1 LLTDPELSPG
11 FLCSLSIESTRIVGG
26 TLVAT
31 FSIRGV
37 NRAMRYLVLACDFD
51 GTVATDGTVRDE
63 TLAALQRLRDSGRK
77 LILVTGR
84 EIDDLLKVFPRI
96 DIFDRVV
103 AENGA
108 LLYRPA
114 NREHKTLGEAPS
126 PKLVEALRGRG
137 ISPLSVGHCIVST
150 WQPHESKVLE
160 TIRDLGLELQVIF
173 NKGAVMI
180 LPSGVNKATGLEAA
194 LLELG
199 LSPHNSVGVGDAE
212 NDHALIRLCECGVA
226 VANALPLVRE
236 RADWVTPSRNGEGVV
251 ELIDKLIADDL
262 ADLEGRLSRHS
273 IPVGTRAEGD
283 EVRLDPYGLAV
294 LVAGSSGSGKSTFA
308 TGFLE
313 RLAGQGYQFCIV
325 DPEGDYALLEGSI
338 VLGDKER
345 PPTVA
350 GALEVLEQPNRNVV
364 VNLLGLA
371 LAERPAFFS
380 RLLPGLQDLR
390 SRTGRPH
397 WILVDEAHHLL
408 PAPSDLVSVTLPRTL
423 SGMMLVTVH
432 PEHVSPAVLGSI
444 DIVLAI
450 GRSADE
456 TLRAFGE
463 AAGAPPPATLPGTAG
478 PGEALLWRRRPE
490 AQDPVWLRTL
500 GPKSEHRRHVR
511 KYATGELGEDKSFY
525 FRGPTGQMNLRAQN
539 LALFIQLAE
548 GVDDETW
555 LHHLRIQDYSRW
567 FREAIKDEDLASE
580 AAGVERQ
587 TGLAPGQSRELIKA
601 AIERRYTMPS

>member
-1 LLTDPELSPG
+1 
-11 FLCSLSIESTRIVGG
+11 
-26 TLVAT
+26 
-31 FSIRGV
+31 
-37 NRAMRYLVLACDFD
+37 MRYLVLACDFD

-63 TLAALQRLRDSGRK
+63 TFAALQRLRESGRK

-103 AENGA
+103 AENGG

-126 PKLVEALRGRG
+126 AEFVQALRACG

-199 LSPHNSVGVGDAE
+199 LSPHNCVGVGDAE
-212 NDHALIRLCECGVA
+212 NDHALLRLSECGVA
-226 VANALPLVRE
+226 VGNALPLVQE
-236 RADWVTPSRNGEGVV
+236 RADWVTPGRNGEGVV
-251 ELIDKLIADDL
+251 QLIDKLIENDL
-262 ADLEGRLSRHS
+262 AELEDRLSRHF
-273 IPVGTRAEGD
+273 IPIGIRADGE
-283 EVRLDPYGLAV
+283 EIRLDPYGLAV

-308 TGFLE
+308 TGVLE

-325 DPEGDYALLEGSI
+325 DPEGDYALFEGTI

-397 WILVDEAHHLL
+397 WIVVDEAHHLL

-444 DIVLAI
+444 DVVIAI
-450 GRSADE
+450 GSSADE

-463 AAGAPPPATLPGTAG
+463 AVGEHPPAALPATTG

-490 AQDPVWLRTL
+490 ARDPLALRTL
-500 GPKSEHRRHVR
+500 PARSEHRRHVR

-525 FRGPTGQMNLRAQN
+525 FRGPDGGLNLRAQN
-539 LALFIQLAE
+539 LALFIQLAD

-555 LHHLRIQDYSRW
+555 LHHLRIGDYSRW
-567 FREAIKDEDLASE
+567 FREAIKDEGLALETADVERRADLAP
-580 AAGVERQ
+580 R
-587 TGLAPGQSRELIKA
+587 QSRKLIKA

>member
-1 LLTDPELSPG
+1 
-11 FLCSLSIESTRIVGG
+11 
-26 TLVAT
+26 
-31 FSIRGV
+31 
-37 NRAMRYLVLACDFD
+37 MRYLVLACDFD
-51 GTVATDGTVRDE
+51 GTVATDGSVRDE
-63 TLAALQRLRDSGRK
+63 TFAALQRLRDSGRK

-84 EIDDLLKVFPRI
+84 EIEDLLKVFPRI

-114 NREHKTLGEAPS
+114 NREHKTLGETPPA
-126 PKLVEALRGRG
+126 KLVEALRGRG
-137 ISPLSVGHCIVST
+137 ISPLSVGYCIVST

-199 LSPHNSVGVGDAE
+199 LSPHNCVGVGDAE
-212 NDHALIRLCECGVA
+212 NDHALIRLSECGVA

-251 ELIDKLIADDL
+251 ELIDKLIAGDL

-283 EVRLDPYGLAV
+283 EVRLDPYGVAV

-397 WILVDEAHHLL
+397 WIVVDEAHHLL

-423 SGMMLVTVH
+423 SGMMRVTVH

-490 AQDPVWLRTL
+490 ARDPVWVRTL
-500 GPKSEHRRHVR
+500 APRSEHRRHVR

-525 FRGPTGQMNLRAQN
+525 FRGPAGQLNLRAQN

-555 LHHLRIQDYSRW
+555 LHHLRLLDYSRW
-567 FREAIKDEDLASE
+567 FREAIKDEDLAAE

-587 TGLAPGQSRELIKA
+587 TGLAPEQSRELIKA

>member
-1 LLTDPELSPG
+1 
-11 FLCSLSIESTRIVGG
+11 
-26 TLVAT
+26 
-31 FSIRGV
+31 
-37 NRAMRYLVLACDFD
+37 MRYLVLACDFD

-63 TLAALQRLRDSGRK
+63 TFAALQRLRESGRK

-126 PKLVEALRGRG
+126 AEFVQALRAAG

-199 LSPHNSVGVGDAE
+199 LSPHNCVGVGDAE
-212 NDHALIRLCECGVA
+212 NDHALIRLSECGVA
-226 VANALPLVRE
+226 VGNALPLVQE
-236 RADWVTPSRNGEGVV
+236 RADWVTPGRNGDGVV
-251 ELIDKLIADDL
+251 QLIDKLIENDL
-262 ADLEGRLSRHS
+262 ADLEDRLSRHF
-273 IPVGTRAEGD
+273 IPIGARADGE
-283 EVRLDPYGLAV
+283 EIRLDPYGLAV

-308 TGFLE
+308 TGVLE

-325 DPEGDYALLEGSI
+325 DPEGDYALFEGTI

-371 LAERPAFFS
+371 LAERPAFFA

-397 WILVDEAHHLL
+397 WIVVDEAHHLL

-423 SGMMLVTVH
+423 AGMMLITVH

-444 DIVLAI
+444 DVVIAI
-450 GRSADE
+450 GGSADP

-463 AAGAPPPATLPGTAG
+463 AIGERPPTTLPATTG

-490 AQDPVWLRTL
+490 ARAPMALRTL
-500 GPKSEHRRHVR
+500 PPRSEHRRHVR

-525 FRGPTGQMNLRAQN
+525 FRGLDGQLNLRAQN
-539 LALFIQLAE
+539 LALFIQLAD
-548 GVDDETW
+548 GVDDVTW
-555 LHHLRIQDYSRW
+555 LHHLKSGDYSRW
-567 FREAIKDEDLASE
+567 FREAIKDEGLALEAADVERRADLAP
-580 AAGVERQ
+580 R
-587 TGLAPGQSRELIKA
+587 QSRELIKA

>member
-1 LLTDPELSPG
+1 
-11 FLCSLSIESTRIVGG
+11 
-26 TLVAT
+26 
-31 FSIRGV
+31 
-37 NRAMRYLVLACDFD
+37 MRYLVLACDFD
-51 GTVATDGTVRDE
+51 GTLATDGTVRDE
-63 TLAALQRLRDSGRK
+63 TFAALQRLRESGRK

-114 NREHKTLGEAPS
+114 NREHKALGEAPS
-126 PKLVEALRGRG
+126 AEFVQALRAAG

-199 LSPHNSVGVGDAE
+199 LSSHNCVGVGDAE
-212 NDHALIRLCECGVA
+212 NDHALIRLSECGVA
-226 VANALPLVRE
+226 VGNALPLVQE
-236 RADWVTPSRNGEGVV
+236 RADWVTRGRNGDGVV
-251 ELIDKLIADDL
+251 QLIDKLIENDL
-262 ADLEGRLSRHS
+262 ADLEDRLSRHF
-273 IPVGTRAEGD
+273 IPIGTRADGE

-308 TGFLE
+308 TGVLE
-313 RLAGQGYQFCIV
+313 RLAGRGYQFCIV
-325 DPEGDYALLEGSI
+325 DPEGDYALFEGTI

-371 LAERPAFFS
+371 LAERPAFFA

-397 WILVDEAHHLL
+397 WIVVDEAHHLL

-423 SGMMLVTVH
+423 AGMMLITVH

-444 DIVLAI
+444 DVVIAI
-450 GRSADE
+450 GGSADP

-463 AAGAPPPATLPGTAG
+463 AVGERPPAALPATAG
-478 PGEALLWRRRPE
+478 PGEALLWRRRPQ
-490 AQDPVWLRTL
+490 ARAPVMLRTL
-500 GPKSEHRRHVR
+500 PPKSEHRRHVR

-525 FRGPTGQMNLRAQN
+525 FRGPDGQLNLRAQN
-539 LALFIQLAE
+539 LGLFIQLAD
-548 GVDDETW
+548 GVDDPTW
-555 LHHLRIQDYSRW
+555 LHHLRSGDYSRW
-567 FREAIKDEDLASE
+567 FREAIKDEGLALEAADVERRADLAP
-580 AAGVERQ
+580 R
-587 TGLAPGQSRELIKA
+587 QSRELIKA

>member
-1 LLTDPELSPG
+1 
-11 FLCSLSIESTRIVGG
+11 
-26 TLVAT
+26 
-31 FSIRGV
+31 
-37 NRAMRYLVLACDFD
+37 MRYLVLACDFD

-63 TLAALQRLRDSGRK
+63 TFAALQRLRESGRK

-84 EIDDLLKVFPRI
+84 EIDDLLRVFPRI

-126 PKLVEALRGRG
+126 AEFVQALRACG

-199 LSPHNSVGVGDAE
+199 LSPHNCVGVGDAE
-212 NDHALIRLCECGVA
+212 NDHALIRLSECGVA
-226 VANALPLVRE
+226 VGNALPLVQE
-236 RADWVTPSRNGEGVV
+236 RADWVTPGRNGEGVV
-251 ELIDKLIADDL
+251 QLIDKLIESDL
-262 ADLEGRLSRHS
+262 AELEGRLSRHF
-273 IPVGTRAEGD
+273 IPIGIRADGE
-283 EVRLDPYGLAV
+283 EIRLDPYGLAV

-308 TGFLE
+308 TGVLE

-325 DPEGDYALLEGSI
+325 DPEGDYALFEGTI

-397 WILVDEAHHLL
+397 WIVVDEAHHLL

-444 DIVLAI
+444 DVVIAI
-450 GRSADE
+450 GSSADE

-463 AAGAPPPATLPGTAG
+463 AVGEDPPAALPATTGS
-478 PGEALLWRRRPE
+478 GEALLWRRRPE
-490 AQDPVWLRTL
+490 ARDPLALRTL
-500 GPKSEHRRHVR
+500 PPRSEHRRHVR

-525 FRGPTGQMNLRAQN
+525 FRGPDGQLNLRAQN
-539 LALFIQLAE
+539 LALFIQLAD

-555 LHHLRIQDYSRW
+555 LYHLRIGDYSRW
-567 FREAIKDEDLASE
+567 FREAIKDEGLALEAADVERRADLAP
-580 AAGVERQ
+580 R
-587 TGLAPGQSRELIKA
+587 QSRELIKA

>member
-1 LLTDPELSPG
+1 
-11 FLCSLSIESTRIVGG
+11 
-26 TLVAT
+26 
-31 FSIRGV
+31 
-37 NRAMRYLVLACDFD
+37 MRYLVLACDFD

-63 TLAALQRLRDSGRK
+63 TFAALQRLRESGRK

-126 PKLVEALRGRG
+126 AEFVQALRAAG

-199 LSPHNSVGVGDAE
+199 LSPHNCVGVGDAE
-212 NDHALIRLCECGVA
+212 NDHALIRLSECGVA
-226 VANALPLVRE
+226 VGNALPLVQE
-236 RADWVTPSRNGEGVV
+236 RADWVTPGRNGDGVV
-251 ELIDKLIADDL
+251 QLIDKLIENDL
-262 ADLEGRLSRHS
+262 ADLEDRLSRHF
-273 IPVGTRAEGD
+273 IPIGARADGE
-283 EVRLDPYGLAV
+283 EIRLDPYGLAV

-308 TGFLE
+308 TGVLE

-325 DPEGDYALLEGSI
+325 DPEGDYALFEGTI

-371 LAERPAFFS
+371 LAERPAFFA

-397 WILVDEAHHLL
+397 WIVVDEAHHLL

-423 SGMMLVTVH
+423 AGMMLITVH

-444 DIVLAI
+444 DVVIAI
-450 GRSADE
+450 GGSADP

-463 AAGAPPPATLPGTAG
+463 AIGERPPTTLPATTG

-490 AQDPVWLRTL
+490 ARAPMALRTL
-500 GPKSEHRRHVR
+500 PPRSEHRRHVR

-525 FRGPTGQMNLRAQN
+525 FRGPDGELNLRAQN
-539 LALFIQLAE
+539 LALFIQLAD
-548 GVDDETW
+548 GVDDVTW
-555 LHHLRIQDYSRW
+555 LHHLKSGDYSRW
-567 FREAIKDEDLASE
+567 FREAIKDEGLALEAADVERRADLAP
-580 AAGVERQ
+580 R
-587 TGLAPGQSRELIKA
+587 QSRELIKA

>member
-1 LLTDPELSPG
+1 
-11 FLCSLSIESTRIVGG
+11 
-26 TLVAT
+26 
-31 FSIRGV
+31 
-37 NRAMRYLVLACDFD
+37 MRYLVLACDFD
-51 GTVATDGTVRDE
+51 GTLATDGTVRDE
-63 TLAALQRLRDSGRK
+63 TFAALQRLRESGRK

-84 EIDDLLKVFPRI
+84 EIDDLLKVFPPVE
-96 DIFDRVV
+96 IFDRVV

-114 NREHKTLGEAPS
+114 NREYKTLGEAPS
-126 PKLVEALRGRG
+126 AEFVQALRAAG

-180 LPSGVNKATGLEAA
+180 LPSGVNKATGLAAA

-199 LSPHNSVGVGDAE
+199 LSPHNCVGVGDAE
-212 NDHALIRLCECGVA
+212 NDHALIRLSECGVA
-226 VANALPLVRE
+226 VGNALPLVQE
-236 RADWVTPSRNGEGVV
+236 RADWVTPGRNGEGVV
-251 ELIDKLIADDL
+251 QLIDKLLENDL
-262 ADLEGRLSRHS
+262 ADLEDRLSRHF
-273 IPVGTRAEGD
+273 IPIGTRTNGE
-283 EVRLDPYGLAV
+283 EIRFDPHGLAV

-308 TGFLE
+308 TGVLE
-313 RLAGQGYQFCIV
+313 RLAGRGYQFCIV
-325 DPEGDYALLEGSI
+325 DPEGDYALFEGII

-350 GALEVLEQPNRNVV
+350 GVLEVLEQPNRNAV

-397 WILVDEAHHLL
+397 WIVVDEAHHLL

-423 SGMMLVTVH
+423 SGMMLITVH

-444 DIVLAI
+444 DVVIAI
-450 GRSADE
+450 GPSADQ

-463 AAGAPPPATLPGTAG
+463 AVGEHPPAALPATTG

-490 AQDPVWLRTL
+490 ARAPVGIRTL
-500 GPKSEHRRHVR
+500 PPRSEHRRHVR

-525 FRGPTGQMNLRAQN
+525 FRGQDGQLNLRAQN
-539 LALFIQLAE
+539 LALFIQLAD

-555 LHHLRIQDYSRW
+555 LHHLRSGDYSRW
-567 FREAIKDEDLASE
+567 FREAIKDEGLAAE
-580 AAGVERQ
+580 AVGVESQ
-587 TGLAPGQSRELIKA
+587 TGLDPRESRELIKA

>member
-1 LLTDPELSPG
+1 
-11 FLCSLSIESTRIVGG
+11 
-26 TLVAT
+26 
-31 FSIRGV
+31 
-37 NRAMRYLVLACDFD
+37 MRYLVLACDFD
-51 GTVATDGTVRDE
+51 GTVATDGSVRDE
-63 TLAALQRLRDSGRK
+63 TFAALQRLRDSGRK

-84 EIDDLLKVFPRI
+84 EVEDLLRVFPRI

-114 NREHKTLGEAPS
+114 NREHKTLGEAP
-126 PKLVEALRGRG
+126 PAELVKVLRGCG

-199 LSPHNSVGVGDAE
+199 LSPHNCVGVGDAE
-212 NDHALIRLCECGVA
+212 NDHALIRRCECGVA

-251 ELIDKLIADDL
+251 ELIDKLIAGDL
-262 ADLEGRLSRHS
+262 ADLEGRLSRHA

-313 RLAGQGYQFCIV
+313 RLAVQGYQFCIV

-397 WILVDEAHHLL
+397 WIVVDEAHHLL

-432 PEHVSPAVLGSI
+432 PEHVSPAVLASI

-463 AAGAPPPATLPGTAG
+463 AVGAPPPATLPGTAG

-490 AQDPVWLRTL
+490 ARDPVWVRTL
-500 GPKSEHRRHVR
+500 APKSEHRRHVR

-525 FRGPTGQMNLRAQN
+525 FRGPAGQLNLRAQN

-555 LHHLRIQDYSRW
+555 LHHLHIQDYSRW
-567 FREAIKDEDLASE
+567 FREAIKDEDLAAE

>member
-1 LLTDPELSPG
+1 
-11 FLCSLSIESTRIVGG
+11 
-26 TLVAT
+26 
-31 FSIRGV
+31 
-37 NRAMRYLVLACDFD
+37 MRYLVLACDFD
-51 GTVATDGTVRDE
+51 GTLATDGTVRDE
-63 TLAALQRLRDSGRK
+63 TFAALQRLRESGRK

-126 PKLVEALRGRG
+126 AEFVQALRAAG

-199 LSPHNSVGVGDAE
+199 LSPHNCVGVGDAE
-212 NDHALIRLCECGVA
+212 NDHALIRLSECGVA
-226 VANALPLVRE
+226 VGNALPLVQE
-236 RADWVTPSRNGEGVV
+236 RADWVTRGRNGDGVV
-251 ELIDKLIADDL
+251 QLIDKLIENDL
-262 ADLEGRLSRHS
+262 ADLEDRLSRHF
-273 IPVGTRAEGD
+273 IPIGTRADGG

-308 TGFLE
+308 TSVLE

-325 DPEGDYALLEGSI
+325 DPEGDYALFEGTI

-371 LAERPAFFS
+371 LAERPAFFA

-397 WILVDEAHHLL
+397 WIVVDEAHHLL

-423 SGMMLVTVH
+423 AGMMLITVH

-444 DIVLAI
+444 DVVIAI
-450 GRSADE
+450 GGSADP

-463 AAGAPPPATLPGTAG
+463 AVGERPPATLPATAG
-478 PGEALLWRRRPE
+478 PGEALLWRRRPQ
-490 AQDPVWLRTL
+490 ARAPVMLRTL
-500 GPKSEHRRHVR
+500 PPKSEHRRHVR

-525 FRGPTGQMNLRAQN
+525 FRGLDGQLNLRAQN
-539 LALFIQLAE
+539 LGMFIQLAD
-548 GVDDETW
+548 GVDDPTW
-555 LHHLRIQDYSRW
+555 LHHLRSGDYSRW
-567 FREAIKDEDLASE
+567 FREAIKDEGLAAE

-587 TGLAPGQSRELIKA
+587 ADLAPRQSRELIKA

>member
-1 LLTDPELSPG
+1 
-11 FLCSLSIESTRIVGG
+11 
-26 TLVAT
+26 
-31 FSIRGV
+31 
-37 NRAMRYLVLACDFD
+37 MRYLVLACDFD
-51 GTVATDGTVRDE
+51 GTLATDGTVRNE
-63 TLAALQRLRDSGRK
+63 TFAALQRLRESGRK

-126 PKLVEALRGRG
+126 AEFVQALRAAG

-199 LSPHNSVGVGDAE
+199 LSPHNCVGVGDAE
-212 NDHALIRLCECGVA
+212 NDHALIRLSECGVA
-226 VANALPLVRE
+226 VGNALPLVQE
-236 RADWVTPSRNGEGVV
+236 RADWVTRGRNGDGVV
-251 ELIDKLIADDL
+251 QLIDKLIENDL
-262 ADLEGRLSRHS
+262 ADLEDRLSRHF
-273 IPVGTRAEGD
+273 IPIGTRADGE

-308 TGFLE
+308 TGVLE
-313 RLAGQGYQFCIV
+313 RLAGQGYQFCIA
-325 DPEGDYALLEGSI
+325 DPEGDYALFEGTI

-371 LAERPAFFS
+371 LAERPAFFA

-397 WILVDEAHHLL
+397 WIVVDEAHHLL

-423 SGMMLVTVH
+423 AGMMLITVH

-444 DIVLAI
+444 DVVIAI
-450 GRSADE
+450 GGSADP

-463 AAGAPPPATLPGTAG
+463 AVGESPPATLPATAG
-478 PGEALLWRRRPE
+478 PGEALLWRRRPQ
-490 AQDPVWLRTL
+490 ARAPVMLRTL
-500 GPKSEHRRHVR
+500 PPKSEHRRHVR

-525 FRGPTGQMNLRAQN
+525 FRGLDGQLNLRAQN
-539 LALFIQLAE
+539 LGMFIQLAD

-555 LHHLRIQDYSRW
+555 LHHLRSGDYSRW
-567 FREAIKDEDLASE
+567 FREAIKDEGLAAE

-587 TGLAPGQSRELIKA
+587 ADLAPRQSRELIKA

>member
-1 LLTDPELSPG
+1 
-11 FLCSLSIESTRIVGG
+11 
-26 TLVAT
+26 
-31 FSIRGV
+31 
-37 NRAMRYLVLACDFD
+37 MRYLVLACDFD
-51 GTVATDGTVRDE
+51 GTLATDGTVRDE
-63 TLAALQRLRDSGRK
+63 TFAALQRLRESGRK

-126 PKLVEALRGRG
+126 AEFVQALRAAG

-199 LSPHNSVGVGDAE
+199 LSPHNCVGVGDAE
-212 NDHALIRLCECGVA
+212 NDHALIRLSECGVA
-226 VANALPLVRE
+226 VGNALPLVQE
-236 RADWVTPSRNGEGVV
+236 RADWVTRGRNGDGVV
-251 ELIDKLIADDL
+251 QLIDKLIENDL
-262 ADLEGRLSRHS
+262 ADLEDRLSRHF
-273 IPVGTRAEGD
+273 IPIGTRADGE

-308 TGFLE
+308 TGVLE

-325 DPEGDYALLEGSI
+325 DPEGDYALFEGTI

-345 PPTVA
+345 PPTMA

-371 LAERPAFFS
+371 LAERPAFFA

-397 WILVDEAHHLL
+397 WIVVDEAHHLL

-423 SGMMLVTVH
+423 AGMMLITVH

-444 DIVLAI
+444 DVVIAI
-450 GRSADE
+450 GGSADP

-463 AAGAPPPATLPGTAG
+463 AVGERPPATLPATAG
-478 PGEALLWRRRPE
+478 PGEALLWRRRPQ
-490 AQDPVWLRTL
+490 ARAPVMLRTL
-500 GPKSEHRRHVR
+500 PPKSEHRRHVR

-525 FRGPTGQMNLRAQN
+525 FRGLDGQLNLRAQN
-539 LALFIQLAE
+539 LGMFIQLAD
-548 GVDDETW
+548 GVDDPTW
-555 LHHLRIQDYSRW
+555 LHHLRSGDYSRW
-567 FREAIKDEDLASE
+567 FREAIKDEGLAAE

-587 TGLAPGQSRELIKA
+587 ADLAPRQSRELIKA

>member
-1 LLTDPELSPG
+1 
-11 FLCSLSIESTRIVGG
+11 
-26 TLVAT
+26 
-31 FSIRGV
+31 
-37 NRAMRYLVLACDFD
+37 MRYLVLACDFD
-51 GTVATDGTVRDE
+51 GTVATDGSVHDE
-63 TLAALQRLRDSGRK
+63 TFVALQRLRESGRK

-84 EIDDLLKVFPRI
+84 EIDDLLRVFPRI

-114 NREHKTLGEAPS
+114 NREHKTLGEAP
-126 PKLVEALRGRG
+126 PAKLVEALRACG

-150 WQPHESKVLE
+150 WQPHEGKVLE

-173 NKGAVMI
+173 NKGAVMV
-180 LPSGVNKATGLEAA
+180 LPSGVNKATGLQAA

-199 LSPHNSVGVGDAE
+199 LSPHNCVGVGDAE
-212 NDHALIRLCECGVA
+212 NDHALIRVCECGVA

-236 RADWVTPSRNGEGVV
+236 RADWVTPSRNGKGVV

-273 IPVGTRAEGD
+273 IPAGTRAEGD
-283 EVRLDPYGLAV
+283 ELRLDPYGLAV

-313 RLAGQGYQFCIV
+313 RLGGQGYQFCIV

-371 LAERPAFFS
+371 LAERPAFFA

-397 WILVDEAHHLL
+397 WIVVDEAHHLL

-444 DIVLAI
+444 DVVVAI

-463 AAGAPPPATLPGTAG
+463 VVGAPLPATLPGTAR
-478 PGEALLWRRRPE
+478 PGEALVWQRRPE
-490 AQDPVWLRTL
+490 ARSPVWLRTI
-500 GPKSEHRRHVR
+500 GPRSEHRRHVR

-525 FRGPTGQMNLRAQN
+525 FRGPGGQLNLRAQN

-587 TGLAPGQSRELIKA
+587 PGLTPTQSRELIKA

>member
-1 LLTDPELSPG
+1 
-11 FLCSLSIESTRIVGG
+11 
-26 TLVAT
+26 
-31 FSIRGV
+31 
-37 NRAMRYLVLACDFD
+37 MRYLVLACDFD
-51 GTVATDGTVRDE
+51 GTLATDGTVRDE
-63 TLAALQRLRDSGRK
+63 TFAALQRLRESGRK

-126 PKLVEALRGRG
+126 AEFVQALRAAG

-199 LSPHNSVGVGDAE
+199 LSPHNCVGVGDAE
-212 NDHALIRLCECGVA
+212 NDHALIRLSECGVA
-226 VANALPLVRE
+226 VGNALPLVQE
-236 RADWVTPSRNGEGVV
+236 RADWVTRGRNGDGVV
-251 ELIDKLIADDL
+251 QLIDKLIENDL
-262 ADLEGRLSRHS
+262 ADLEDRLSRHF
-273 IPVGTRAEGD
+273 IPIGTRADGE

-308 TGFLE
+308 TGVLE
-313 RLAGQGYQFCIV
+313 RLAGQGYQFCIA
-325 DPEGDYALLEGSI
+325 DPEGDYALFEGTI

-371 LAERPAFFS
+371 LAERPAFFA

-397 WILVDEAHHLL
+397 WIVVDEAHHLL

-423 SGMMLVTVH
+423 AGMMLITVH

-444 DIVLAI
+444 DVVIAI
-450 GRSADE
+450 GGSADP

-463 AAGAPPPATLPGTAG
+463 AVGERPPATLPATAG
-478 PGEALLWRRRPE
+478 PGEALLWRRRPQ
-490 AQDPVWLRTL
+490 ARAPVMLRTL
-500 GPKSEHRRHVR
+500 PPKSEHRRHVR

-525 FRGPTGQMNLRAQN
+525 FRGLDGQLNLRAQN
-539 LALFIQLAE
+539 LGMFIQLAD
-548 GVDDETW
+548 GVDDVTW
-555 LHHLRIQDYSRW
+555 LYHLRSGDYSRW
-567 FREAIKDEDLASE
+567 FREAIKDEGLAAE

-587 TGLAPGQSRELIKA
+587 ADLAPRQSRELIKA

>member
-1 LLTDPELSPG
+1 
-11 FLCSLSIESTRIVGG
+11 
-26 TLVAT
+26 
-31 FSIRGV
+31 
-37 NRAMRYLVLACDFD
+37 MRYLVLACDFD
-51 GTVATDGTVRDE
+51 GTLATDGTVRDE
-63 TLAALQRLRDSGRK
+63 TFAALQRLRESGRK

-126 PKLVEALRGRG
+126 AEFVQALRAAG

-199 LSPHNSVGVGDAE
+199 LSPHNCVGVGDAE
-212 NDHALIRLCECGVA
+212 NDHALIRLSECGVA
-226 VANALPLVRE
+226 VGNALPLVQE
-236 RADWVTPSRNGEGVV
+236 RADWVTRGRNGDGVV
-251 ELIDKLIADDL
+251 QLIDKLIENDL
-262 ADLEGRLSRHS
+262 TDLEDRLSRHF
-273 IPVGTRAEGD
+273 IPIGTRADGE

-308 TGFLE
+308 TGVLE
-313 RLAGQGYQFCIV
+313 RLAGQGYQFCIA
-325 DPEGDYALLEGSI
+325 DPEGDYALFEGTI

-371 LAERPAFFS
+371 LAERPAFFA

-397 WILVDEAHHLL
+397 WIVVDEAHHLL

-423 SGMMLVTVH
+423 AGMMLITVH

-444 DIVLAI
+444 DVVIAI
-450 GRSADE
+450 GGSADP

-463 AAGAPPPATLPGTAG
+463 AVGERPPATLPATAG
-478 PGEALLWRRRPE
+478 PGEALLWRRRPQ
-490 AQDPVWLRTL
+490 ARAPVMLRTL
-500 GPKSEHRRHVR
+500 PPKSEHRRHVR

-525 FRGPTGQMNLRAQN
+525 FRGLDGQLNLRAQN
-539 LALFIQLAE
+539 LGMFIQLAD
-548 GVDDETW
+548 GVDDVTW
-555 LHHLRIQDYSRW
+555 LYHLRSGDYSRW
-567 FREAIKDEDLASE
+567 FREAIKDEGLAAE

-587 TGLAPGQSRELIKA
+587 ADLAPRQSRELIKA